1 MLIKTVHLNIS
12 TKFFPLE
19 FYFTRFQ
26 SRKANKMSLCNTE
39 GNIHF
44 SFKSLGPLRSV
55 SARVISAIINSATLR
70 RVAIHKKDNK
80 STCSPKRSHWVLLL
94 FLFFLLFFSLF
105 FCHGEISHTRKQRM
119 GRQIPLECP
128 MKFMR
133 LWKNSLK
140 QNLYHLSEVRAMW
153 RNLHMCVVEDQKEIL
168 QCKSKRKKTFFK

>member
-1 MLIKTVHLNIS
+1 M
-12 TKFFPLE
+12 
-19 FYFTRFQ
+19 
-26 SRKANKMSLCNTE
+26 
-39 GNIHF
+39 
-44 SFKSLGPLRSV
+44 RSV
-55 SARVISAIINSATLR
+55 SARVISTVINSATLR

-153 RNLHMCVVEDQKEIL
+153 RNLHTCVIEDQKEIL